1 MYQKTS
7 NNQQK
12 LMNIQ
17 MDCHFGGKSSTSDH
31 DKVKEKNIFWGQS
44 YSQQMRI
51 KTSNLA
57 DYLLH
62 VYTVG
67 NYGIEKNW

>member
-17 MDCHFGGKSSTSDH
+17 MDCHFGGKSSTSD
-31 DKVKEKNIFWGQS
+31 DEVKENNIFGGRS

-57 DYLLH
+57 DKL
-62 VYTVG
+62 
-67 NYGIEKNW
+67 